1 MKGAEA
7 ALPNAIDDARVDYVI
22 GISPSSVVWANIGA
36 GRDGVE
42 WPQRSSWTR
51 AGVPLPFIALR
62 REPSDKPEGGA
73 FRIIPLRA
81 IRLPCLGAVLI
92 VPRACPEVVMKRCLT
107 LYVV

>member
-51 AGVPLPFIALR
+51 AGVPLPFIAYDVSHPTSQ
-62 REPSDKPEGGA
+62 REAPSGSSLSGPSVC
-73 FRIIPLRA
+73 RA
-81 IRLPCLGAVLI
+81 LARSSSCHEHAQ
-92 VPRACPEVVMKRCLT
+92 KS
-107 LYVV
+107 